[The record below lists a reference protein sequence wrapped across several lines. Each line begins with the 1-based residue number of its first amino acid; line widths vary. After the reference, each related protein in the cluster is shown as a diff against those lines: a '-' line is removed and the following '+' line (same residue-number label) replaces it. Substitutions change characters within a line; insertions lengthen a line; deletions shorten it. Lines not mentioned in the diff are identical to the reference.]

1 MSLSLKTD
9 SSLLLKSGSELSAMI
24 RKREISSRETVEL
37 HIERIRKVNPEINA
51 VIIELFDSAL
61 KQADAA
67 DEKVRTA
74 DDINSL
80 PPFLG
85 VPFTV
90 KEFLSIK
97 GMRHTGGL
105 KSRIY
110 HIADQTATAV
120 ERVISSGAVPVG
132 ITNVSE
138 LGMWMES
145 YNLIYGRTNNA
156 YASDRTSG
164 GSSGGEGAVIGAG
177 GVPFGLGSDIGGSV
191 RIPAFFNG
199 VFGHKPTG
207 GLIPSTGHFPRASG
221 DASRVMTVGPLA
233 RSAQDLFSL
242 VSIMAGPDG
251 KDHYTLNNFHLEE
264 IKNINWKKIRIF
276 SIEENGAQ
284 YVSDELKKAQ
294 RKLLSDFRHLGA
306 ETEIIPPFPEFRDS
320 FLIWSSV
327 LSEKNTSSFREML
340 GNGKKISPVLE
351 LLKWTFGSSDHM
363 LPCILLSLIED
374 LPGHIPEY
382 SKHFLGQCFSLKNSL
397 ENLLGRD
404 GLLVYPSYSV
414 PAPLHNEPLFRLFD
428 WVYTGIFNA
437 LEFPSTQIPLG
448 LGKQGLPLGVQI
460 VSVRENDALTMAA
473 AAESERMGNRWVM
486 PDRF

>member
-1 MSLSLKTD
+1 
-9 SSLLLKSGSELSAMI
+9 
-24 RKREISSRETVEL
+24 
-37 HIERIRKVNPEINA
+37 
-51 VIIELFDSAL
+51 
-61 KQADAA
+61 
-67 DEKVRTA
+67 
-74 DDINSL
+74 
-80 PPFLG
+80 
-85 VPFTV
+85 
-90 KEFLSIK
+90 
-97 GMRHTGGL
+97 
-105 KSRIY
+105 
-110 HIADQTATAV
+110 
-120 ERVISSGAVPVG
+120 
-132 ITNVSE
+132 
-138 LGMWMES
+138 
-145 YNLIYGRTNNA
+145 
-156 YASDRTSG
+156 
-164 GSSGGEGAVIGAG
+164 
-177 GVPFGLGSDIGGSV
+177 
-191 RIPAFFNG
+191 
-199 VFGHKPTG
+199 
-207 GLIPSTGHFPRASG
+207 
-221 DASRVMTVGPLA
+221 
-233 RSAQDLFSL
+233 
-242 VSIMAGPDG
+242 
-251 KDHYTLNNFHLEE
+251 
-264 IKNINWKKIRIF
+264 
-276 SIEENGAQ
+276 

>member
-9 SSLLLKSGSELSAMI
+9 SSLLFKSGSELSAMI

-37 HIERIRKVNPEINA
+37 HIERIRKVNPKINA
-51 VIIELFDSAL
+51 VIVELFDSAL
-61 KQADAA
+61 EKADAA
-67 DEKVRTA
+67 DKEVRRA
-74 DDINSL
+74 NDKNSL

-97 GMRHTGGL
+97 GLKNTGGL

-110 HIADQTATAV
+110 HIADETATAV
-120 ERVISSGAVPVG
+120 ERVLSSGAIPVG

-156 YASDRTSG
+156 YDSKRTSG

-207 GLIPSTGHFPRASG
+207 GLIPSTGHFPRATG
-221 DASRVMTVGPLA
+221 EASRVMTIGPLA
-233 RSAQDLFSL
+233 RSAEDLFPL
-242 VSIMAGPDG
+242 LRIMSGPDG
-251 KDHYTLNNFHLEE
+251 KDHYTLNNSHPEE
-264 IKNINWKKIRIF
+264 LKNIDWKKIRIF
-276 SIEENGAQ
+276 SIEENGSQ
-284 YVSDELKKAQ
+284 YVSEELKKAQ

-306 ETEIIPPFPEFRDS
+306 ETETIPAFPEFRDS

-327 LSEKNTSSFREML
+327 LSEKNESSFKEML
-340 GNGKKISPVLE
+340 GNGKKISPAAE
-351 LLKWTFGSSDHM
+351 LLKWVFGSSDHM

-374 LPGHIPEY
+374 LPGQIPEY
-382 SKHFLGQCFSLKNSL
+382 SRHFIGQCISLKKRL
-397 ENLLGRD
+397 ENLLGRN
-404 GLLVYPSYSV
+404 GILLYPSYSV

-448 LGKQGLPLGVQI
+448 LGKLGLPLGVQI
-460 VSVRENDALTMAA
+460 VSVRENDALTIAA
-473 AAESERMGNRWVM
+473 AVESERMGNKWII
-486 PDRF
+486 PEQF